1 MNAFILL
8 VSEIRFAGEGGVRA
22 DASPII
28 NNIPAGIVVVGVK
41 TPKLLYNNSMC
52 LHVSCSF
59 KKPWATGSREIQRKG
74 SPTAVT
80 EGRG

>member
-8 VSEIRFAGEGGVRA
+8 VSEIRFAGEGGVWV

-28 NNIPAGIVVVGVK
+28 NNIPAGIVVAGAK
-41 TPKLLYNNSMC
+41 TPKLLYNSMC

-59 KKPWATGSREIQRKG
+59 KKPWATESRGIRRKG
-74 SPTAVT
+74 SPTAIT
-80 EGRG
+80 EGGG

>member
-1 MNAFILL
+1 MNALILL
-8 VSEIRFAGEGGVRA
+8 VSEIRFAVEGGVRV

-52 LHVSCSF
+52 LHVSRSF
-59 KKPWATGSREIQRKG
+59 KKPWATEVERSREKAA
-74 SPTAVT
+74 P
-80 EGRG
+80 EL

>member
-8 VSEIRFAGEGGVRA
+8 VSEIRFTGEGGVRA
-22 DASPII
+22 DAGPII

-59 KKPWATGSREIQRKG
+59 KKPWGYWK
-74 SPTAVT
+74 
-80 EGRG
+80 